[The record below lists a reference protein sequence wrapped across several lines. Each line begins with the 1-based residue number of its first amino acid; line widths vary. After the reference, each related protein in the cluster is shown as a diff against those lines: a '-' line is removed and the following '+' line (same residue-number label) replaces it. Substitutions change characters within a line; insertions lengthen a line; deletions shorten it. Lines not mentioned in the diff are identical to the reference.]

1 MENNYIDE
9 WYKQNSTYS
18 VDFMGAWHGVI
29 PPPPIYYDRN
39 IETRITSTT
48 FDTQID
54 APNTYKIIE
63 ESPGGST
70 SIITIN
76 PKEVYNENKELKNK
90 NKELNKEIEKLK
102 LDLFKA
108 NEKIETYN
116 KSINKLINDLETTTR
131 M

>member
-9 WYKQNSTYS
+9 WYKQNPTYT

-29 PPPPIYYDRN
+29 PPPPAYYDRN
-39 IETRITSTT
+39 IETRITSTF
-48 FDTQID
+48 FDNQID
-54 APNTYKIIE
+54 TPNTYRIVE
-63 ESPGGST
+63 ESPNGSI

-76 PKEVYNENKELKNK
+76 PKEVYNENKELK
-90 NKELNKEIEKLK
+90 KENEKLK
-102 LDLFKA
+102 SDLFKA

-116 KSINKLINDLETTTR
+116 KSINKLITDLETTTR

>member
-9 WYKQNSTYS
+9 WYKQNSTYT
-18 VDFMGAWHGVI
+18 VDFMGPWHGVI
-29 PPPPIYYDRN
+29 PPPPTYYDRN
-39 IETRITSTT
+39 IGTRITSTFYT
-48 FDTQID
+48 DIDTSDI
-54 APNTYKIIE
+54 YKIIE
-63 ESPGGST
+63 ESPNGAT

>member
-9 WYKQNSTYS
+9 WYKQNSTYT

-63 ESPGGST
+63 ETPGGST

-76 PKEVYNENKELKNK
+76 PKEVYNE